1 MADDRPRV
9 FFDVAISNVPLG
21 RVVFELFNDLVPKTA
36 KNFVTLANGFKKKP
50 SGGDDDKEEDQEN
63 TPVGYKGS
71 LFHRVVKGF
80 MIQGENKVEFT
91 QQTFNMRMSGCFFAR
106 SQKTQ
111 GLRKT
116 QFQSKVA
123 YNTATMVIHRSHSKV
138 YVNPHT
144 LACYTYYFYFFDS
157 PILIGSVLFH
167 FSIIR

>member
-36 KNFVTLANGFKKKP
+36 KNFVTLANGFKKKS

-80 MIQGENKVEFT
+80 MIQGENKMEFT
-91 QQTFNMRMSGCFFAR
+91 QQTFSMRM
-106 SQKTQ
+106 
-111 GLRKT
+111 
-116 QFQSKVA
+116 
-123 YNTATMVIHRSHSKV
+123 
-138 YVNPHT
+138 
-144 LACYTYYFYFFDS
+144 
-157 PILIGSVLFH
+157 
-167 FSIIR
+167 